1 MPLLRLQTSIEIP
14 APRRDELLRQLSATT
29 ARQLSKPESYMMV
42 LLEDRAP
49 MLLGADA
56 APAAFVEVRSVGAIS
71 PQQARDLCAA
81 LSGVLGAALGL
92 APERI
97 YYNFAGVPGA
107 MWGHGEG
114 TFG

>member
-14 APRRDELLRQLSATT
+14 TAQRDALLAQLSAAT
-29 ARQLSKPESYMMV
+29 AKQLGKPESYMMV
-42 LLEDRAP
+42 ALADQRP
-49 MLLGADA
+49 MLFGGDA
-56 APAAFVEVRSVGAIS
+56 APAAFVEVRSVGTIS
-71 PQQARDLCAA
+71 PEQARGLSAA
-81 LSGVLGAALGL
+81 LSEVLAARLGL

-107 MWGHGEG
+107 MWGHGAH